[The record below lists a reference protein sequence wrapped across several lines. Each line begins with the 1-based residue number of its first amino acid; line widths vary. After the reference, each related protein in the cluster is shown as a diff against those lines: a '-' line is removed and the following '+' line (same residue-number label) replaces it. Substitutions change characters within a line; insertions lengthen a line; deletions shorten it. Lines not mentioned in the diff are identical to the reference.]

1 MTIDRPQ
8 KRTETGKKDRKE
20 FELHKAVLANNISMV
35 KSCIAKGLIVNEK
48 DENSF
53 TPLHY
58 AAQDGLEEIAR
69 TLLDAGADMVAKNAY
84 GNTPLLTAMAYYEP
98 SLITLLLERGAN
110 KDEQNNSGVS
120 PYSLAKTVVNYPLLQ
135 FFRTSVGNE
144 DESTPQG

>member
-1 MTIDRPQ
+1 
-8 KRTETGKKDRKE
+8 
-20 FELHKAVLANNISMV
+20 MV

-58 AAQDGLEEIAR
+58 AAQDGLEEIAK
-69 TLLDAGADMVAKNAY
+69 TLLDAGADVVAKNAY

-120 PYSLAKTVVNYPLLQ
+120 PYSLANIAV
-135 FFRTSVGNE
+135 R
-144 DESTPQG
+144 